1 MVVGDSWFAKQ
12 LFLYNM
18 KLIEEIHDILDMN
31 IVSALIH
38 IMACN
43 ALLIFPIEQGL
54 KVALNFVLIAETTCE
69 VTGSTHS
76 EVRPLFSLQKIF
88 LRFFPFPFSFP
99 FLISVSVFLF
109 RCINQTKP
117 IFYYF
122 YTFLPIR
129 SCIHGLSISNT
140 I

>member
-1 MVVGDSWFAKQ
+1 MGDSWFAKQ

-76 EVRPLFSLQKIF
+76 EVSNKFSLKNISSCLFSLSRF
-88 LRFFPFPFSFP
+88 LFLFFFPFPFSF
-99 FLISVSVFLF
+99 FVVFGFPRFYLKNPNSNKTNIF
-109 RCINQTKP
+109 TIFIQTFP
-117 IFYYF
+117 I
-122 YTFLPIR
+122 T
-129 SCIHGLSISNT
+129 
-140 I
+140 